1 MPQGPS
7 IYHSSDYDHN
17 WSIGGAELTRTI
29 VLFNAIYSGTGL
41 RSGCY
46 KTDPTSIDG
55 FATDTF
61 RDPSL
66 PVQLEYYHSADYD
79 RDGNIDQA
87 ELDRVTALYNSTQNS
102 VRNGNYHISPDTID
116 GFATGADMVGLSSY
130 QFDVDHPPTIY
141 TTNTM
146 VAIQPQCW
154 YKLRCK
160 FLDGSATGLMGTE
173 DINNNNL
180 ALNALPPPGKYSVE
194 LYWIKYSYGGFEG
207 DYDNDG
213 YVTLADYTSIDEV
226 SAAILPQPTGSQY
239 MRSDC
244 APRSTL
250 GTGNTVSTA
259 DVVQAGRY
267 MGGLD
272 PITPVGGPGT
282 PDTNPALVASIG
294 GNTFA
299 VVTISPAAVEDQPS
313 NCAKCNEFQPSVV
326 PPVLEDQGN
335 CSPPPVHKTC
345 NTNQVPNTACKNE
358 VYVTQYNPDAVKRFT
373 VVAALKDQGCNDIL
387 DESDKQILTVIQ

>member
-7 IYHSSDYDHN
+7 IYHSSDYNHN
-17 WSIGGAELTRTI
+17 WSISVQELVRTG
-29 VLFNAIYSGTGL
+29 VLFNAIYSGTGV

-55 FATDTF
+55 FDTDTL

-79 RDGNIDQA
+79 RDGNIDEA
-87 ELDRVTALYNSTQNS
+87 ELDRVTVLYNSSQNS
-102 VRNGNYHISPDTID
+102 IRNGNYHISPDTID
-116 GFATGADMVGLSSY
+116 GFDIGADMVGLSSY
-130 QFDVDHPPTIY
+130 QFDSAHPPTIF

-160 FLDGSATGLMGTE
+160 FLDGSSTGLMGTE
-173 DINNNNL
+173 DINNNNFSL
-180 ALNALPPPGKYSVE
+180 TVLPPPGKYNVE

-213 YVTLADYTSIDEV
+213 YVTQADVDAIAEV
-226 SAAILPQPTGSQY
+226 IVGALPQPTGSQY

-244 APRSTL
+244 SPISTL
-250 GTGNTVSTA
+250 GQDEIDNGSWG
-259 DVVQAGRY
+259 QAAHYARARY
-267 MGGLD
+267 

-282 PDTNPALVASIG
+282 PDVNPALIASIG
-294 GNTFA
+294 ATTFA
-299 VVTISPAAVEDQPS
+299 VVTISPAAIDDDPSTCSKCEDLCDS
-313 NCAKCNEFQPSVV
+313 TVH
-326 PPVLEDQGN
+326 PVLEDQGQ
-335 CSPPPVHKTC
+335 CSSPPVQKTC
-345 NTNQVPNTACKNE
+345 NTEDLPNTACANE
-358 VYVTQYNPDAVKRFT
+358 IYVTEYDPSSTPRFT
-373 VVAALKDQGCNDIL
+373 VVAYLKTQDCVNITTEGDQPI
-387 DESDKQILTVIQ
+387 SISIQ